1 MEEGAID
8 IGGVGC
14 RLDAFDLVIFDVAV
28 EMAVVTF
35 EFIRGEKSSIDGT
48 GWEGVGKRGDRFWA
62 VKVHAKVQFALS
74 ASRT

>member
-8 IGGVGC
+8 VGGVGC
-14 RLDAFDLVIFDVAV
+14 RLDAFDLVIFDV
-28 EMAVVTF
+28 
-35 EFIRGEKSSIDGT
+35 GER
-48 GWEGVGKRGDRFWA
+48 VGKRGDRFWA